1 MYSPFTLREASMTKS
16 PKGSA
21 SEASKIGGEPDFAAL
36 RRDMVSEQILA
47 RGVTAPHVA
56 AAMSEVA
63 REDFVPA
70 DLVAF
75 AYEDR
80 PLPIGEGQTISQPY
94 IVAVML
100 EALKLKGDDTVLE
113 IGTGSGY
120 VAALLSKIAAGVFT
134 VERIE
139 PLATAAARRLADHG
153 YTNVHVLNA
162 DGTRGWSEH
171 APYDAILVSA
181 GAPDVPRSLK
191 EQLGIGGRL
200 VIPVGEHAHA
210 QELLRLVRVS
220 EREYQKESLTYVRFV
235 PLVGEEGWSAD
246 ER

>member
-1 MYSPFTLREASMTKS
+1 MREAQMARS

-21 SEASKIGGEPDFAAL
+21 SKASITGVQPAGLQPDCAVL
-36 RRDMVSEQILA
+36 RREMVREQIAA
-47 RGVTAPHVA
+47 RGVTAPRVA

-70 DLVAF
+70 ELIAF

-80 PLPIGEGQTISQPY
+80 PLPIGDGQTISQPY
-94 IVAVML
+94 IVAVMI
-100 EALKLKGDDTVLE
+100 EALKLEGGDKVLE

-120 VAALLSKIAAGVFT
+120 VAALLSKIAAEVFT

-139 PLATAAARRLADHG
+139 ALATAAARRLADHG
-153 YTNVHVLNA
+153 YANVHVLHA

-181 GAPDVPRSLK
+181 GAPEVPRSLK
-191 EQLGIGGRL
+191 EQLEIGGRL
-200 VIPVGEHAHA
+200 VIPVGDQTHA
-210 QELLRLVRVS
+210 QELMRLVRVS
-220 EREYQKESLTYVRFV
+220 EHQYQEESLTYVRFV
-235 PLVGEEGWSAD
+235 PLVGKEGWDAD

>member
-1 MYSPFTLREASMTKS
+1 MREAQMAKS

-21 SEASKIGGEPDFAAL
+21 SKTSKTDGQPDCAVL
-36 RRDMVSEQILA
+36 RREMVSEQIVA
-47 RGVTAPHVA
+47 RGVTASRVA
-56 AAMSEVA
+56 AAMFEVA

-70 DLVAF
+70 DLLAF
-75 AYEDR
+75 AYDDR

-94 IVAVML
+94 IVAVMI
-100 EALKLKGDDTVLE
+100 EALKLEGGDKVLE

-120 VAALLSKIAAGVFT
+120 VAALLSKIAAEVFT

-139 PLATAAARRLADHG
+139 ALATAAARRLADHG
-153 YTNVHVLNA
+153 YANVHVLHA

-181 GAPDVPRSLK
+181 GAPEVPRSLK
-191 EQLGIGGRL
+191 EQLEIGGRL
-200 VIPVGEHAHA
+200 VIPVGDQTHA
-210 QELLRLVRVS
+210 QELMRLVRVS
-220 EREYQKESLTYVRFV
+220 EHQYQEESLTYVRFV
-235 PLVGEEGWSAD
+235 PLVGKEGWDAD

>member
-1 MYSPFTLREASMTKS
+1 MAES

-21 SEASKIGGEPDFAAL
+21 SKASKAGGAPDFGAL
-36 RRDMVSEQILA
+36 RREMVREQIAA
-47 RGVTAPHVA
+47 RGITAPRVV
-56 AAMSEVA
+56 AAMSKVA
-63 REDFVPA
+63 REDFVPPH
-70 DLVAF
+70 LGAF
-75 AYEDR
+75 AYDDR

-94 IVAVML
+94 IVAVMI
-100 EALKLKGDDTVLE
+100 EALKLKSGDSVLE

-120 VAALLSKIAAGVFT
+120 VAALLSKIAAEVFT

-139 PLATAAARRLADHG
+139 PLATAAAKRLADLG
-153 YTNVHVLNA
+153 YANVHVLHA

-181 GAPDVPRSLK
+181 GAPEVPRSLK

-200 VIPVGEHAHA
+200 VIPVGDHAHA

-220 EREYQKESLTYVRFV
+220 EQEYQEESLTYVRFV
-235 PLVGEEGWSAD
+235 PLVGEQGWSAD
-246 ER
+246 EE